1 MYVLPL
7 TLLHGVLQAVLALY
21 HVYATLPDLLNPM
34 PIPTHLCGLCVC
46 ACLALSLRPE
56 RVRLPLPTCV
66 RRLRRLPMLDQDGL
80 VCHEAMA
87 LARRLCPLQPLSAS
101 PLRQHQRR
109 VSATQGYYL
118 EEAERKGSGSFGVLD
133 AGGDEPEMEEVGWGR
148 LAAWDALGGKPD
160 LSLLCTMM
168 TQSASALPQ
177 GGAAAAP
184 ASRAAEAASA
194 PAFGQVGSSTGAC
207 ASSRDGGAGC
217 RPSPHTGPGAA
228 AAAAAPLETLS
239 LFFACVRR
247 QHRLC
252 ALLVRRG
259 AGVQAM
265 PPHLY
270 DSLCSRCHAVCH
282 MAFTEDGRHLDQ
294 VGRKLPR
301 CLECTVGDRR
311 GGFAGAQDQ
320 QQQEAKRQRPGS
332 SGGCGDRG
340 ADIAGDA
347 VEATGEAASC
357 TVYRRPEVRVYEA
370 WCAALEPL
378 ACQTGLSGCFH
389 NAAAEHSDDAARVK
403 QEQQQH
409 LLAPEGDEPCA
420 VGDDAAPRAAVSQQQ
435 QAEPARAGPPLFLEG
450 LQSIG
455 LGESCR

>member
-1 MYVLPL
+1 
-7 TLLHGVLQAVLALY
+7 
-21 HVYATLPDLLNPM
+21 
-34 PIPTHLCGLCVC
+34 
-46 ACLALSLRPE
+46 
-56 RVRLPLPTCV
+56 
-66 RRLRRLPMLDQDGL
+66 MLDQDGL

-109 VSATQGYYL
+109 VSAMQGHYL
-118 EEAERKGSGSFGVLD
+118 EEAERKGSGAGGALD
-133 AGGDEPEMEEVGWGR
+133 AGGDEPELEEVGWGR
-148 LAAWDALGGKPD
+148 LAAWDALGGEPD
-160 LSLLCTMM
+160 LSVLCAMT
-168 TQSASALPQ
+168 TQSALASPQ
-177 GGAAAAP
+177 GCSAAAP
-184 ASRAAEAASA
+184 ASRAVEAASA
-194 PAFGQVGSSTGAC
+194 PDFWRVSSGTGAC
-207 ASSRDGGAGC
+207 GSSRDGGAGC
-217 RPSPHTGPGAA
+217 RPSPPTGPGAA

-239 LFFACVRR
+239 LFCACVRR

-301 CLECTVGDRR
+301 CLECTVSDRR
-311 GGFAGAQDQ
+311 GGVARVQDQ
-320 QQQEAKRQRPGS
+320 QQQEAKRQCPGS
-332 SGGCGDRG
+332 SGGSGDSG
-340 ADIAGDA
+340 ADVAGDA
-347 VEATGEAASC
+347 VEATGEAAGC
-357 TVYRRPEVRVYEA
+357 TVYRRTEVRMYEA

-378 ACQTGLSGCFH
+378 ACQAGLSGCFH

-403 QEQQQH
+403 QEQEQR
-409 LLAPEGDEPCA
+409 LPVPGGDEPCA
-420 VGDDAAPRAAVSQQQ
+420 VGDDAAARAAVSQQQ
-435 QAEPARAGPPLFLEG
+435 QAESTLAGPSLFLEG